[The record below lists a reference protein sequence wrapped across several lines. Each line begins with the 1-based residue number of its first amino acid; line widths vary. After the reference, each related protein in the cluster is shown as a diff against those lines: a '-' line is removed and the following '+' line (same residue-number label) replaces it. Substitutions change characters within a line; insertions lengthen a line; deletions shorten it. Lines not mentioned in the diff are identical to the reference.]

1 MPRRRNR
8 NPWVSFALFLI
19 VCTMGWATW
28 EYRHELRFES
38 EQQPLDEEL
47 RERVET
53 IILEEFE
60 YEACFLDLRG
70 HLNWRPNEGRYRIDI
85 TLDETSECDANA
97 RAICTRMAKR
107 IQQETQKP
115 ATVVAFDPAGRE
127 VGRCVL

>member
-60 YEACFLDLRG
+60 YEAWLPTAYLPSPLGDTSYLRFFADVA
-70 HLNWRPNEGRYRIDI
+70 EGVSN
-85 TLDETSECDANA
+85 TAFEFADA
-97 RAICTRMAKR
+97 
-107 IQQETQKP
+107 
-115 ATVVAFDPAGRE
+115 ATWVPPLWCLATFGLAAL
-127 VGRCVL
+127 VLSRRSVP